1 MVKTLDTDLKKDVVN
16 QVEIRRRRV
25 KRIKRIIIITILILL
40 ILPTILCIVMFYK
53 MSRMEKRINELEYA
67 MKQEA
72 TLSESYVEVGNIQ
85 VTTSKPK
92 DELEATKAPVKTDG
106 PKKTKSPSKTLAP
119 SSDINN
125 TDNMT
130 AESKPTQSA
139 IPTTAPVTIPPLNK
153 SDAND
158 PKRIYLTF
166 DDGPSNNTAR
176 ILDILKE
183 YNVKATFFVNGKKS
197 DQAKNMYKRIVK
209 EGHTLAMHSYS
220 HNYSDIYSSV
230 NAFAKDV
237 DKLADYLEDVTGVR
251 PKYYRFPGGS
261 STSQAKIDIKKLIR
275 YLDSEGIKY
284 FDWNVQNS
292 DAQKTVLTKEELIA
306 NVVNG
311 VNRHNDCI
319 VLMHDANSRDNTVES
334 LPQLI
339 EMLLDSGAQIL
350 PIDDST
356 PMIVHVELKK

>member
-16 QVEIRRRRV
+16 QIEFRRKRV
-25 KRIKRIIIITILILL
+25 KRIKRIIIITVSFLIILSN
-40 ILPTILCIVMFYK
+40 ILCVVMFCK
-53 MSRMEKRINELEYA
+53 MSRMEKRISELEYA
-67 MKQEA
+67 MRQEA
-72 TLSESYVEVGNIQ
+72 ALTG
-85 VTTSKPK
+85 SKPK
-92 DELEATKAPVKTDG
+92 GELEATKAPGKTQL
-106 PKKTKSPSKTLAP
+106 PSETQTP
-119 SSDINN
+119 SSDINKP
-125 TDNMT
+125 DNLK
-130 AESKPTQSA
+130 AEGKPTQSA
-139 IPTTAPVTIPPLNK
+139 TPTTAPVVIPPLNK
-153 SDAND
+153 SDASN

-183 YNVKATFFVNGKKS
+183 YNVKATFFVNGKTS
-197 DQAKNMYKRIVK
+197 DQAKQMYKRIVK

-237 DKLADYLEDVTGVR
+237 DKLADYLESITGVR

-261 STSQAKIDIKKLIR
+261 STSQAKVSIKKLIKH
-275 YLDSEGIKY
+275 LNSKGIKY

-339 EMLLDSGAQIL
+339 EMLLDSGAQVL